1 MKIPL
6 RIPFLILAASFGFLF
21 WASPGRNRPLQ
32 RENPVPGGVC
42 VAWAASLKAAAGDPG
57 PLLVRART
65 LSERLRTGTSEDA
78 WLGVKREL
86 NIAAA
91 TLARL
96 PQAGSLPW
104 REWIL
109 ENRYKNPE
117 LSLALLKQARGVLGR
132 EGLMALALELDQRL
146 TPRPLRLEALSL
158 LWALDPMTGRNRTSR
173 LFRED
178 IRANDTLRAEVVD
191 RILRPRRGPLVD
203 EVLLQDVVQQ
213 NSMEDRARRLAIE
226 SLSEHGATNAAAD
239 LEVIFRSDARS
250 LILRTTALMAVLHLD
265 PARGRLLL
273 DLQPNPAD
281 QPVLFGV
288 LQRLRKEYGLPPFPS
303 RGS

>member
-6 RIPFLILAASFGFLF
+6 RIPFLILAASCGFLF
-21 WASPGRNRPLQ
+21 WASPAQNPPLVQ
-32 RENPVPGGVC
+32 KEPVPVGVSL
-42 VAWAASLKAAAGDPG
+42 AWTARLAAATRDPD

-65 LSERLRTGTSEDA
+65 LAERLRTGTPENEWA
-78 WLGVKREL
+78 GVNREL

-91 TLARL
+91 ALARL
-96 PQAGSLPW
+96 PRARSFPW
-104 REWIL
+104 RGWIL
-109 ENRYKNPE
+109 ENRHRYPE
-117 LSLALLKQARGVLGR
+117 LSLALLQHAARVLDR
-132 EGLMALALELDQRL
+132 RSLLALALELDQRI

-158 LWALDPMTGRNRTSR
+158 LWTLDPMTGRNRTSS

-178 IRANDTLRAEVVD
+178 VRANDTLRAEVVQ
-191 RILRPRRGPLVD
+191 RLLRPRRGPLVD

-226 SLSEHGATNAAAD
+226 ALSEHGVTRASAD
-239 LEVIFRSDARS
+239 LEVIFRSDSRS
-250 LILRTTALMAVLHLD
+250 LILRTTALLAVLHLD

-281 QPVLFGV
+281 QPVLFGF
-288 LQRLRKEYGLPPFPS
+288 LQRLRKEYGLPPFP
-303 RGS
+303 GTGQ

>member
-1 MKIPL
+1 MPL

-21 WASPGRNRPLQ
+21 WASPGPNPPLVQ
-32 RENPVPGGVC
+32 ENPVPAGVSL
-42 VAWAASLKAAAGDPG
+42 AWKARLKAAAGDPG

-65 LSERLRTGTSEDA
+65 LAERLRTGTSEDA
-78 WLGVKREL
+78 WAGVNREL

-96 PQAGSLPW
+96 PRARALPW
-104 REWIL
+104 RDWIL
-109 ENRYKNPE
+109 ENRHRYPE
-117 LSLALLKQARGVLGR
+117 LSLALLKQASGILGR
-132 EGLMALALELDQRL
+132 EDLMALALELDQRI

-158 LWALDPMTGRNRTSR
+158 LWTLDPMTGRNRTSR

-178 IRANDTLRAEVVD
+178 ARANDTLRAEVVG

-226 SLSEHGATNAAAD
+226 ALSEHGMTEASAD

-250 LILRTTALMAVLHLD
+250 LILRTTALMAVLNLD

-281 QPVLFGV
+281 QPVLFGF
-288 LQRLRKEYGLPPFPS
+288 LQRLRKEYGLSPFPS
-303 RGS
+303 GGS